1 MSIIVIIIIIIK
13 MRRAFQKKIIYNY
26 KKRIF
31 LLLFFSISTFIM
43 TIQHK
48 IENIIYNIVK
58 TTNNFSYLSFLLL
71 LVFFISFQFKPVKSV
86 SSIYIYILEIKI
98 RVYIDI

>member
-1 MSIIVIIIIIIK
+1 
-13 MRRAFQKKIIYNY
+13 MRRAFQKKNYIYNY

-31 LLLFFSISTFIM
+31 LLLFFSISISTFIM